1 MIARSLLL
9 LVFSLTLIGA
19 DPALTIYN
27 QNFAV
32 VRETI
37 ALDLKPGVNHVRH
50 TGLTARAEPD
60 SVILRD
66 PTGKVGLQILEQ
78 NYMADPVSLRN
89 LLAQYEGKTIE
100 FQLND
105 GKIISG
111 RIIRAGSEPIPA
123 GTNNAQWY
131 ATATFSP
138 QSAPGVTTPLIE
150 SEGKLRFGLPGAPL
164 FPALAADAILKPTL
178 DWVIRSTQSAKLDAE
193 LGYLSGGMSW
203 KADYNIVAT
212 DESDTVQLIGW
223 VTIDN
228 QSGRAFTNARIALMA
243 GEVNKQQP
251 VNGRFMMQSG
261 VMGGLG
267 GALNPPPVSE
277 KTFDDYHLY
286 TLQNSTTLPD
296 RETKQ
301 VEFLRAG
308 DVKTKRI
315 YVYDG
320 MQVDS
325 RFGNMNW
332 NYDQIRNTPEYGTQS
347 NPKVWVMREF
357 VNSEANHL
365 GIPLPQGNVRFY
377 RRDTNSQLEFTGE
390 NEIRHTPK
398 DETIQVYT
406 GSAFDIVGERRRTD
420 YQINHGNRTADE
432 AFEIKVRNHKHE
444 PVEVRVVEH
453 LYRGYSWNIGIETD
467 QHVKKDSQTVEYRVT
482 VKADEEKI
490 VKYSVHYTW

>member
-1 MIARSLLL
+1 MLTRSFCLALCASGAL
-9 LVFSLTLIGA
+9 AAA

-37 ALDLKPGVNHVRH
+37 PLNLQAGLNHIRH
-50 TGLTARAEPD
+50 TGLTSRAEPD
-60 SVILRD
+60 TVILRD
-66 PTGKVGLQILEQ
+66 PAGKVGIQILEQ
-78 NYMADPVSLRN
+78 NYLSDPVSLRN

-100 FQLND
+100 FQLTD
-105 GKIISG
+105 GKIVSG
-111 RIIRAGSEPIPA
+111 KIVRAGSEFMPA
-123 GTNNAQWY
+123 VQQSNQWA
-131 ATATFSP
+131 ATASFQT
-138 QSAPGVTTPLIE
+138 QPGTTAPLIE
-150 SEGKLRFGLPGAPL
+150 TEGKLRFGLPGIPL
-164 FPALAADAILKPTL
+164 FPALSGDAILKPTL
-178 DWVIRSTQSAKLDAE
+178 DWLIRATQAAKLDAE

-203 KADYNIVAT
+203 KADYNIVST
-212 DESDTVQLIGW
+212 DDSDTVQLIGW

-228 QSGRAFTNARIALMA
+228 QSGREFANAHIALMA
-243 GEVNKQQP
+243 GDVHKEQP
-251 VNGRFMMQSG
+251 VNGRFQMS
-261 VMGGLG
+261 MGGLMAGAG
-267 GALNPPPVSE
+267 GGFGQPPVSE

-286 TLQNSTTLPD
+286 TLQNTTTLPD

-308 DVKTKRI
+308 EVKTKRI

-320 MQVDS
+320 MQTDN
-325 RFGNMNW
+325 RFSNW
-332 NYDQIRNTPEYGTQS
+332 NYEQIRNNPEYGTLS

-357 VNSEANHL
+357 VNNETNHL
-365 GIPLPQGNVRFY
+365 GMPLPQGNVRFY
-377 RRDTNSQLEFTGE
+377 RRDSNGQLEFTGE

-444 PVEVRVVEH
+444 AVEVRVVEH

-467 QHVKKDSQTVEYRVT
+467 PHVKKDSQTVEYPVT
-482 VKADEEKI
+482 VKPDGEK
-490 VKYSVHYTW
+490 VLKYSVHYSW